1 MQEFFSRVFGLLFF
15 HFAANF
21 QILFSWQL
29 RKKKKS
35 HKLGSVYRAMRQS
48 SPHTFTGG

>member
-1 MQEFFSRVFGLLFF
+1 MIFLIFFFLENEQYEMQEFFSRVFGLLFF

-29 RKKKKS
+29 RKKKPQIR
-35 HKLGSVYRAMRQS
+35 LGA
-48 SPHTFTGG
+48 